1 MEKTLTI
8 DQQQKLDSVLNK
20 TFLDLVVYSV
30 GGYAIGLGASILF
43 KNKAP
48 IRNVL
53 AGIGGSYGFAIN
65 KANFN
70 HVV

>member
-1 MEKTLTI
+1 
-8 DQQQKLDSVLNK
+8 
-20 TFLDLVVYSV
+20 LDLVVYSI
-30 GGYAIGLGASILF
+30 GGYAIGFGASLLF

-53 AGIGGSYGFAIN
+53 AGLGGSYGFAIN

-70 HVV
+70 HIV

>member
-1 MEKTLTI
+1 MTD
-8 DQQQKLDSVLNK
+8 DQQRKLDTVLNK
-20 TFLDLVVYSV
+20 TFLDLVVYSI
-30 GGYAIGLGASILF
+30 GGYVVGFGASILF

-53 AGIGGSYGFAIN
+53 AGLGGSYGFAIN

-70 HVV
+70 HIVWYLW